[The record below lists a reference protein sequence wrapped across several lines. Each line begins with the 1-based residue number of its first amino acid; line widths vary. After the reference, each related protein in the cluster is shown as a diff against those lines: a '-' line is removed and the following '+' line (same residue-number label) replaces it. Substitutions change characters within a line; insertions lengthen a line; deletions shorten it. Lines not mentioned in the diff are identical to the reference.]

1 MRDTYSDDIIIIVI
15 NINFMRF
22 FVIDSFGLVVF
33 AFDQCVQKCESA
45 FCWSFGDMF
54 GAGGDKFLDTCVIH
68 HLVTAV

>member
-1 MRDTYSDDIIIIVI
+1 MRDTYSDDRFIIVIIINVIII

-45 FCWSFGDMF
+45 FCW
-54 GAGGDKFLDTCVIH
+54 
-68 HLVTAV
+68 